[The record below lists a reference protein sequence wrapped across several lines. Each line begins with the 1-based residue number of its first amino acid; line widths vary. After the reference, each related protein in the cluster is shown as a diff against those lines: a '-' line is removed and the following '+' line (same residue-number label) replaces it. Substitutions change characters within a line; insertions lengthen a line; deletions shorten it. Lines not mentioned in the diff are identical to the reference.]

1 MLILKKCRCHHIPK
15 EGCFQIESEYEYSY
29 IIDGIIVIDDN
40 GNRFVFNDYTFLWYF
55 TKL

>member
-1 MLILKKCRCHHIPK
+1 MDKCRCHHIPK
-15 EGCFQIESEYEYSY
+15 EGSFIVGAEYAYSY

-40 GNRFVFNDYTFLWYF
+40 GNRVVFNDYTFLWYF

>member
-1 MLILKKCRCHHIPK
+1 MDKCRCHHLPK
-15 EGCFQIESEYEYSY
+15 EGSFKAGVEYKYSY